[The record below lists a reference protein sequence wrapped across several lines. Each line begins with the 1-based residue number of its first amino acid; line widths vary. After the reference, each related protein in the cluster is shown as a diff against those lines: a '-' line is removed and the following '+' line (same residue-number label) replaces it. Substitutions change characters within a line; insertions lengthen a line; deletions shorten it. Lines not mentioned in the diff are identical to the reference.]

1 MIIFM
6 KAEQIYLRSGRYKGC
21 ITASSK
27 EEALK
32 YIRSGC
38 FAIGTY
44 IVEDTSTREQF
55 PLISQRSCEYFG
67 IKEYDMMKFTR

>member
-6 KAEQIYLRSGRYKGC
+6 KAEQMYLRSGRYKGC
-21 ITASSK
+21 VTASNK

-32 YIRSGC
+32 YIRNGR
-38 FAIGTY
+38 FAIGKH

-55 PLISQRSCEYFG
+55 PLISKRSYEYFG
-67 IKEYDMMKFTR
+67 IKEYDMKKFAR